1 MYGLKNCF
9 FMDASQVDEQ
19 LKSIFLDVFQAELSD
34 STFDWEKQQ
43 NDYENWDS
51 FGHLRIVSEIE
62 EKFGIKLDI
71 DDVIYI
77 TSALGFLKIIKDKI
91 N

>member
-1 MYGLKNCF
+1 MI
-9 FMDASQVDEQ
+9 FMNGSEVDGK

-34 STFDWEKQQ
+34 STFNWEKQQ

-51 FGHLRIVSEIE
+51 FGHLRIISEIE

-77 TSALGFLKIIKDKI
+77 TSASGFLKIIKDKI

>member
-1 MYGLKNCF
+1 MI
-9 FMDASQVDEQ
+9 FMDASQVDGQ

-34 STFDWEKQQ
+34 STFNWEKQQ

-51 FGHLRIVSEIE
+51 FGHLRIISEIE

-77 TSALGFLKIIKDKI
+77 TSASGFLKIIKDKI

>member
-1 MYGLKNCF
+1 
-9 FMDASQVDEQ
+9 MDLSQIDDQ
-19 LKSIFLDVFQAELSD
+19 LKAIFLDVFQAELSD
-34 STFDWEKQQ
+34 STFDWERQQ

-71 DDVIYI
+71 DDIIYI
-77 TSALGFLKIIKDKI
+77 TNASGFLKIIKDKI
-91 N
+91 H

>member
-1 MYGLKNCF
+1 MI
-9 FMDASQVDEQ
+9 FMDTSQVDEQ

-34 STFDWEKQQ
+34 STFNWEKQQ

-51 FGHLRIVSEIE
+51 FGHLRIISEIE
-62 EKFGIKLDI
+62 EKFRIKLDI

-77 TSALGFLKIIKDKI
+77 TSASGFLKIIKDKI

>member
-1 MYGLKNCF
+1 MS
-9 FMDASQVDEQ
+9 FMDPSKVDEQ
-19 LKSIFLDVFQAELSD
+19 LKAIFLDVFQAELSD

-71 DDVIYI
+71 DDIIYI
-77 TSALGFLKIIKDKI
+77 TTASGFLKIIKDKMH
-91 N
+91 

>member
-1 MYGLKNCF
+1 MSSNESILKQIF
-9 FMDASQVDEQ
+9 IDVFPDVDESSFNWD
-19 LKSIFLDVFQAELSD
+19 K
-34 STFDWEKQQ
+34 KQ

-77 TSALGFLKIIKDKI
+77 TSASGFLKIIKDKI

>member
-1 MYGLKNCF
+1 ML
-9 FMDASQVDEQ
+9 FMDTSQVDEQ
-19 LKSIFLDVFQAELSD
+19 LKAIFLDVFQAELSD

-77 TSALGFLKIIKDKI
+77 TSASGFRKIIKDKI

>member
-1 MYGLKNCF
+1 ML
-9 FMDASQVDEQ
+9 FMDKSQVDEQ
-19 LKSIFLDVFQAELSD
+19 LKAIFLDVFQAELSD

>member
-1 MYGLKNCF
+1 ML
-9 FMDASQVDEQ
+9 FMDTSQVDEQ
-19 LKSIFLDVFQAELSD
+19 LKAIFLDVFQAELSD

-91 N
+91 NW

>member
-1 MYGLKNCF
+1 ML
-9 FMDASQVDEQ
+9 FMDPSQVDEQ
-19 LKSIFLDVFQAELSD
+19 LKAIFLDVFQAELSD

-77 TSALGFLKIIKDKI
+77 TSASGFLKIIKDKI

>member
-1 MYGLKNCF
+1 
-9 FMDASQVDEQ
+9 MDPPQVDEQ
-19 LKSIFLDVFQAELSD
+19 LKAIFLDVFQAELSD
-34 STFDWEKQQ
+34 STFDWERQQ

-71 DDVIYI
+71 DDIIYI
-77 TSALGFLKIIKDKI
+77 TSASGFLKIIKDKI
-91 N
+91 H

>member
-1 MYGLKNCF
+1 ML
-9 FMDASQVDEQ
+9 FMDKSQVDEQ
-19 LKSIFLDVFQAELSD
+19 LKAIFLDVFQAELSD

-77 TSALGFLKIIKDKI
+77 TSASGFLKIIKDKI

>member
-1 MYGLKNCF
+1 ML
-9 FMDASQVDEQ
+9 FMDTSQVDEQ
-19 LKSIFLDVFQAELSD
+19 LKAIFLDVFQAELSD

>member
-1 MYGLKNCF
+1 
-9 FMDASQVDEQ
+9 MDLSQIDDQ
-19 LKSIFLDVFQAELSD
+19 LKAIFLDVFQAELSD

-71 DDVIYI
+71 DDIIYI
-77 TSALGFLKIIKDKI
+77 TSASGFLKIIKDKI
-91 N
+91 H

>member
-1 MYGLKNCF
+1 MNIVNEYLPAGFYTAGNLNP
-9 FMDASQVDEQ
+9 
-19 LKSIFLDVFQAELSD
+19 
-34 STFDWEKQQ
+34 TFDWEKQQ

-71 DDVIYI
+71 DDIIYI
-77 TSALGFLKIIKDKI
+77 TTASGFLKIIKDKMH
-91 N
+91 

>member
-1 MYGLKNCF
+1 
-9 FMDASQVDEQ
+9 MDPSQVDEQ
-19 LKSIFLDVFQAELSD
+19 LKAIFLDVFQAELSD

-51 FGHLRIVSEIE
+51 FGHLRIISEIE

-77 TSALGFLKIIKDKI
+77 TSASGFLKIIKDKI

>member
-1 MYGLKNCF
+1 MSLR
-9 FMDASQVDEQ
+9 DLPQVDEQ
-19 LKSIFLDVFQAELSD
+19 LKAIFLDVFQAELSD

-43 NDYENWDS
+43 NDYENRDS
-51 FGHLRIVSEIE
+51 FGHLRIISEIE

-77 TSALGFLKIIKDKI
+77 TSASGFLKIIKDKI

>member
-1 MYGLKNCF
+1 ML
-9 FMDASQVDEQ
+9 FMDTSQIDEQ

-43 NDYENWDS
+43 NDYENRDS
-51 FGHLRIVSEIE
+51 FGHLRIISEIE

-77 TSALGFLKIIKDKI
+77 TSASGFLKIIKDKI

>member
-1 MYGLKNCF
+1 ML
-9 FMDASQVDEQ
+9 FMDTSQIDEQ

-34 STFDWEKQQ
+34 STFNWEKQQ

-51 FGHLRIVSEIE
+51 FAHLRIVSEIE

-77 TSALGFLKIIKDKI
+77 TSASGFLKIIKDKI

>member
-1 MYGLKNCF
+1 
-9 FMDASQVDEQ
+9 MDPPQVDEQ
-19 LKSIFLDVFQAELSD
+19 LKAIFLDVFQAELSD

-71 DDVIYI
+71 DDIIYI
-77 TSALGFLKIIKDKI
+77 TSASGFLKIIKDKMH
-91 N
+91 

>member
-1 MYGLKNCF
+1 MS
-9 FMDASQVDEQ
+9 FMDPSQVDEQ
-19 LKSIFLDVFQAELSD
+19 LKAIFLDVFQAELSD

-71 DDVIYI
+71 DDIIYI
-77 TSALGFLKIIKDKI
+77 TSASGFLKIIKDKMH
-91 N
+91 

>member
-1 MYGLKNCF
+1 
-9 FMDASQVDEQ
+9 MDPPQVDEQ
-19 LKSIFLDVFQAELSD
+19 LKAIFLDVFQAELSD

-77 TSALGFLKIIKDKI
+77 TSASGFLKIIKDKI

>member
-1 MYGLKNCF
+1 MS
-9 FMDASQVDEQ
+9 FMDPSKVDEQ
-19 LKSIFLDVFQAELSD
+19 LKAIFLDVFQAELSD

-71 DDVIYI
+71 DDIIYI
-77 TSALGFLKIIKDKI
+77 TSASGFLKIIKDKMH
-91 N
+91 

>member
-1 MYGLKNCF
+1 MS
-9 FMDASQVDEQ
+9 FMDPPQVDEQ
-19 LKSIFLDVFQAELSD
+19 LKAIFLDVFQAELSD

-77 TSALGFLKIIKDKI
+77 TSASGFLKIIKDKI

>member
-1 MYGLKNCF
+1 
-9 FMDASQVDEQ
+9 MDPPQVDEQ
-19 LKSIFLDVFQAELSD
+19 LKAIFLDVFQAELTD
-34 STFDWEKQQ
+34 SSFDWEKQQ

-71 DDVIYI
+71 DDIIYI
-77 TSALGFLKIIKDKI
+77 TSASGFLKIIKDKMH
-91 N
+91 

>member
-1 MYGLKNCF
+1 MG
-9 FMDASQVDEQ
+9 ASQVDEQ
-19 LKSIFLDVFQAELSD
+19 LKSIFLDVFQAELTD
-34 STFDWEKQQ
+34 STFDWGKQQ

-71 DDVIYI
+71 DDIIYI
-77 TSALGFLKIIKDKI
+77 TSALGFLKIIKDKMH
-91 N
+91 